1 MSVWAASLCTQ
12 DSGIWVPL
20 TFSLLHSRFCC
31 RGQWPFIAWNQESPW
46 HWECPGLVSWPM
58 FLIGPQFLHLKPKKG
73 FPGGSVVKNHLLR
86 QETWIR
92 SLGQEDPLEK
102 EMATCS
108 TILAW
113 EIPWTGELQS
123 WSLTELNTTKQLN
136 TTDWK
141 TIPFIQLTISKK
153 YCFILNQYQESFQLS
168 PSTFTKLWQGPLNS
182 PPRCN
187 QTRPRRKLE
196 HSSLPGSTKATFH
209 LLLSLCKWYGEPG
222 LLRSLSSNRDLPQRA
237 QNVSQLA

>member
-1 MSVWAASLCTQ
+1 MSVWAASLCSQ

-141 TIPFIQLTISKK
+141 TNQIKSLLSRPKRHRKGSLATWKTPRQFPLSSWPSPKNIALSLTNTKK
-153 YCFILNQYQESFQLS
+153 AFNFHLPPS
-168 PSTFTKLWQGPLNS
+168 PSYDKVP
-182 PPRCN
+182 
-187 QTRPRRKLE
+187 
-196 HSSLPGSTKATFH
+196 
-209 LLLSLCKWYGEPG
+209 
-222 LLRSLSSNRDLPQRA
+222 
-237 QNVSQLA
+237 